1 MNREEESLILERRS
15 LRHAAGCV
23 VILLI
28 LGLVLTFIIEMEGS
42 MELGILLGF
51 FLISV
56 VGTLVHEASPKRN
69 LVITPTG
76 LIFSKGIFWYDQVE
90 INWDELNEVKLRIS
104 FTRRRNIRRRTTFIL
119 ISKKG
124 ETKPYGI
131 RYSHL
136 GGRHVKGHIA
146 LFTAKRAIELIENL
160 RDTESQ
166 QERVEMIKASKGMTT
181 QRYKHSLVTI
191 PLHHRVVLKCK
202 VCESLSVYDKQKP
215 KGEYRCPGCGSEE
228 ISEG

>member
-15 LRHAAGCV
+15 LRHASGCV

-42 MELGILLGF
+42 MELGIMLGF

-56 VGTLVHEASPKRN
+56 VGTLVLDASPKRN
-69 LVITPTG
+69 MVITPTG

-90 INWDELNEVKLRIS
+90 MNWDELNEVKLRIS
-104 FTRRRNIRRRTTFIL
+104 FTKGRRKTFIL

-131 RYSHL
+131 RYSHS
-136 GGRHVKGHIA
+136 GGRHVKGHIT

-160 RDTESQ
+160 RGTESQ
-166 QERVEMIKASKGMTT
+166 KERVEMIKACRGMTT

-202 VCESLSVYDKQKP
+202 ICESLSVYDKQKP

>member
-1 MNREEESLILERRS
+1 MHREEDCLVLERRT
-15 LRHAAGCV
+15 LRLALGCCI
-23 VILLI
+23 ILLI
-28 LGLVLTFIIEMEGS
+28 FVFVFTSIIEPEALLS
-42 MELGILLGF
+42 AGILFGF
-51 FLISV
+51 FLIML
-56 VGTLVHEASPKRN
+56 VGTLLHDASPKRN

-76 LIFSKGIFWYDQVE
+76 LTFSKGILFYQEVE
-90 INWDELNEVKLRIS
+90 IKWNELNEVKWRAIAS
-104 FTRRRNIRRRTTFIL
+104 GETSPQTNIIL
-119 ISKKG
+119 VSKKG
-124 ETKPYGI
+124 ETKPYKI
-131 RYSHL
+131 KYSHL